1 METFD
6 RELEEQVLVALRQIT
21 RAISVHSHDL
31 QQNYG
36 LTGPQ
41 LIVLRELDRREEST
55 GGELARAASV
65 SPATV
70 TGILDRLE
78 RRGLVQRSRS
88 AQDKRRVMAR
98 LTDAGKMVLR
108 SAPLPL
114 QTQFVAAL
122 RELQPWERTSILSC
136 LQRVA
141 ALMRADVLAP
151 LPDLPEGRE
160 GEGILDFL
168 PAAGGSAGDRA

>member
-21 RAISVHSHDL
+21 RAISLHSHNL

-36 LTGPQ
+36 LTAPQ
-41 LIVLRELDRREEST
+41 LVVLRELDRREEAT

-65 SPATV
+65 SHATV

-78 RRGLVQRSRS
+78 KRGLVQRSRS
-88 AQDKRRVMAR
+88 AQDKRRVPAR
-98 LTDAGKMVLR
+98 LTEAGRLVLR
-108 SAPLPL
+108 SAPRPL
-114 QTQFVAAL
+114 QTQFVARL
-122 RELQPWERTSILSC
+122 RELEAWERTSILSC

-141 ALMRADVLAP
+141 ALMGAERLEGLPGLAEP
-151 LPDLPEGRE
+151 RE
-160 GEGILDFL
+160 GEEILEFPL
-168 PAAGGSAGDRA
+168 VVSRPSGEG

>member
-21 RAISVHSHDL
+21 RAISLHSHNL
-31 QQNYG
+31 QQKCG

-41 LIVLRELDRREEST
+41 LVVLRELDRRGEAT

-65 SPATV
+65 SHATV

-78 RRGLVQRSRS
+78 KRGLVLRSRS
-88 AQDKRRVMAR
+88 ALDKRRVPAR
-98 LTDAGKMVLR
+98 LTEEGTAVLR
-108 SAPLPL
+108 SAPIPL
-114 QTQFVAAL
+114 QTRFVAEL
-122 RELQPWERTSILSC
+122 RKLEPWERTSILSC

-141 ALMRADVLAP
+141 GLMLADVLET
-151 LPDLPEGRE
+151 LPGIAEVRG
-160 GEGILDFL
+160 GEEVLDFL
-168 PAAGGSAGDRA
+168 PAARHSSGDRR